1 MNKHI
6 TVFILSIG
14 SLLAQAAAADPM
26 SGDLTIAVGGFSSD
40 RGQMIANLFRE
51 GDDVMQID
59 KAYLHAR
66 EAVSGNR
73 AQLIFRNLKYGKYA
87 VTVFHDENGNGAL
100 DHNFL
105 NFPAEPLGFSNYFD
119 LGMLSGLPS
128 FEKLQFDFAPGAETI
143 SILVK

>member
-51 GDDVMQID
+51 GASSNVPIQ
-59 KAYLHAR
+59 ACR
-66 EAVSGNR
+66 
-73 AQLIFRNLKYGKYA
+73 Q
-87 VTVFHDENGNGAL
+87 
-100 DHNFL
+100 
-105 NFPAEPLGFSNYFD
+105 PLGLAGAGRSRWRVRAFNQKKCQYSSDRTSTENKK
-119 LGMLSGLPS
+119 LPYGIRE
-128 FEKLQFDFAPGAETI
+128 F
-143 SILVK
+143 